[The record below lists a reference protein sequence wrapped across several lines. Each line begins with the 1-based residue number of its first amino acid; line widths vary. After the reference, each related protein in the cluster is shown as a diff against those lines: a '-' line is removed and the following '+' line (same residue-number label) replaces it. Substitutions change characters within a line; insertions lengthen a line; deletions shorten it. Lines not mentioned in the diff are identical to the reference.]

1 MTTSKPSLK
10 IGLVGPC
17 TAGKS
22 TLTKMLH
29 TAGVEAHHIAQEHSY
44 VPYMWQRITNPDV
57 LIFLDVSFPVSEQR
71 RQMDWTV
78 EDYYEQHH
86 RLRHARQHAHL
97 YIMTDSFTPQDVFEQ
112 IMRFLERFNF
122 SH

>member
-1 MTTSKPSLK
+1 MIVSNPLPKV
-10 IGLVGPC
+10 GLVGPC

-29 TAGVEAHHIAQEHSY
+29 AAGVNAHHIAQEHSY

-57 LIFLDVSFPVSEQR
+57 LVFLDVSFPVSEQR
-71 RQMDWTV
+71 RKMNWTFK
-78 EDYYEQHH
+78 DYEEQHR

-97 YIMTDSFTPQDVFEQ
+97 YILTDSFTPQEVFEQ
-112 IMRFLERFNF
+112 IMAYLDQFPFAQ
-122 SH
+122 

>member
-1 MTTSKPSLK
+1 MTISKPSLK
-10 IGLVGPC
+10 VGLTGPC

-29 TAGVEAHHIAQEHSY
+29 AAGVDAHHIAQEHSY

-57 LIFLDVSFPVSEQR
+57 LIFLDVSFLVSEQR
-71 RQMDWTV
+71 RKMDWTV
-78 EDYYEQHH
+78 ADYQEQHH

-97 YIMTDSFTPQDVFEQ
+97 YIMTDSFSPQEVFEQ
-112 IMRFLERFNF
+112 IMLFLEQFHS

>member
-1 MTTSKPSLK
+1 MTVSNSLQK
-10 IGLVGPC
+10 VGVVGPC

-29 TAGVEAHHIAQEHSY
+29 AAGIDAHHIAQEHSY

-57 LIFLDVSFPVSEQR
+57 LVFLDVSFPVSEQR
-71 RQMDWTV
+71 RKMNWTIK
-78 EDYYEQHH
+78 DYQEQHH

-97 YIMTDSFTPQDVFEQ
+97 YILTDSFTPQEVLEQ
-112 IMRFLERFNF
+112 IMTYLDQFPF
-122 SH
+122 SQ

>member
-1 MTTSKPSLK
+1 MTISKAPLK
-10 IGLVGPC
+10 AGLVGPC

-29 TAGVEAHHIAQEHSY
+29 AAGVDAHHIAQEHSY

-71 RQMDWTV
+71 RKMDWTV
-78 EDYYEQHH
+78 ADYQEQHH

-97 YIMTDSFTPQDVFEQ
+97 YIMTDSFSPQEVFEQ
-112 IMRFLERFNF
+112 IMLFLEQFHS

>member
-1 MTTSKPSLK
+1 MTISKPSLK
-10 IGLVGPC
+10 VGLAGPC

-29 TAGVEAHHIAQEHSY
+29 AAGVDAHHIAQEHSY

-57 LIFLDVSFPVSEQR
+57 LIFLDVSFLVSEQR
-71 RQMDWTV
+71 RKMDWTV
-78 EDYYEQHH
+78 ADYQEQHH

-97 YIMTDSFTPQDVFEQ
+97 YIMTDSFSPQEVFEQ
-112 IMRFLERFNF
+112 IMLFLEQFHS